1 MVNFHIEFDSVSIED
16 RLLSELPLCCEKLK
30 AVSNERKN
38 LFDKVA
44 IEQAENFDG
53 KYISDIFT
61 EEKKNEKLKG
71 L

>member
-16 RLLSELPLCCEKLK
+16 RLPPELPLCHEELK
-30 AVSNERKN
+30 SISNEIKN

-53 KYISDIFT
+53 KYISNVFT
-61 EEKKNEKLKG
+61 GEKKNEKLKG

>member
-1 MVNFHIEFDSVSIED
+1 MVNFHIELDSVSIED
-16 RLLSELPLCCEKLK
+16 RLLPELPLCREELK
-30 AVSNERKN
+30 AISNEIKS

-53 KYISDIFT
+53 KYTSNIFIG
-61 EEKKNEKLKG
+61 EKKNEKLKG

>member
-16 RLLSELPLCCEKLK
+16 RLLSELRLCCEKLK

>member
-16 RLLSELPLCCEKLK
+16 RLLSELPLSCEKLK

-53 KYISDIFT
+53 KYISNIFT

>member
-1 MVNFHIEFDSVSIED
+1 MVNFHIELDSVSIED
-16 RLLSELPLCCEKLK
+16 RLPPELPLCREELK
-30 AVSNERKN
+30 AVSNEIKS

-53 KYISDIFT
+53 KYISNIFT
-61 EEKKNEKLKG
+61 GEKKNEKLKG